1 MTRREWLAASGWSL
15 LATRDL
21 GADES
26 RPPAPKMGL
35 VIHSFWIRQATDR
48 QHSLDDP
55 LAFLDYCLRLG
66 AGGVQTSLGKRGED
80 YAAKVRK
87 FLETHK
93 LYLEGSISLP
103 KDKADVERFAA
114 EVHTAKQCGASV
126 FRTVLLS
133 GRRYEVFE
141 TADAFRASHERAK
154 QSLAL
159 ARPVVEKHE
168 ISMAVENHKDLR
180 SVELL
185 ELIEKH
191 DSPLVGVCLDTG
203 NSIALL
209 EPPQETADLLAP
221 HTFTTHIKD
230 MGVEE
235 YAEGFLLAEVPLG
248 TGFVDIPGLISD
260 VRKHRPNIQ
269 LNLEMMTRDPLKIPC
284 LTPKY
289 WATLDNVKGRRL
301 ADMIALVRSKAA
313 KKALPR
319 ISNLNKEEQLQCEE
333 DNVKQCLRYA
343 SDHLKG

>member
-1 MTRREWLAASGWSL
+1 MGVEELRL
-15 LATRDL
+15 
-21 GADES
+21 
-26 RPPAPKMGL
+26 PAPKMGL
-35 VIHSFWIRQATDR
+35 VIHSLWIRQATDK

-55 LAFLDYCLRLG
+55 LTLLDYCLSLG
-66 AGGVQTSLGKRGED
+66 AGGVQTSLGKRDEE

-103 KDKADVERFAA
+103 KDKADVERFAT
-114 EVHTAKQCGASV
+114 EVQTAKQCGASV

-141 TADAFRASHERAK
+141 TADAFRASFERGK

-159 ARPVVEKHE
+159 ARPVAEKHE
-168 ISMAVENHKDLR
+168 IRMAIENHKDLR

-191 DSPLVGVCLDTG
+191 DSPFVGICLDTG

-221 HTFTTHIKD
+221 HTFTTHVKD

-235 YAEGFLLAEVPLG
+235 YADGFLLAEVPLG
-248 TGFVDIPGLISD
+248 TGFLDIPGLITA
-260 VRKHRPNIQ
+260 VRKHRPNIH

-284 LTPKY
+284 LTTKY

-313 KKALPR
+313 KKPLPR
-319 ISNLNKEEQLQCEE
+319 ISNLAKEEQLQREE
-333 DNVKQCLRYA
+333 DNVKQCLHYA
-343 SDHLKG
+343 REHLSG